1 MSIEGDLIK
10 TYPHETFENNHVVIK
25 LPKTYP
31 FLKWAGGKTQLL
43 DRLDKF
49 IPKTFNRYFEPFG
62 GGCLILSSDFG
73 AE

>member
-1 MSIEGDLIK
+1 MKHSRIILWLLR
-10 TYPHETFENNHVVIK
+10 

-49 IPKTFNRYFEPFG
+49 IPKTFNRYFEPFLG
-62 GGCLILSSDFG
+62 GGALFYHLIG
-73 AE
+73 EE